1 MPSGVYIRTE
11 EIRKN
16 MSKSHIGKHHSEETK
31 QKISKT
37 GTGKTRKPFSEE
49 TKRKMSEANRGM
61 LGKHHSEIT
70 KRKMRLSAIK
80 RIETSLGTAIP
91 NYNIGACK
99 IIEDY
104 GIANGYNF
112 QRAENGGE
120 FYIKTLGYYVD
131 GYDKDKNVVVK
142 VDEQHHFDRNGNL
155 KEKDITRQREIQ
167 NFLSC
172 NFIRI
177 KI

>member
-37 GTGKTRKPFSEE
+37 GTGKTRRPFSEE
-49 TKRKMSEANRGM
+49 
-61 LGKHHSEIT
+61 T

-80 RIETSLGTAIP
+80 RIETRLGTAIP

-131 GYDKDKNVVVK
+131 GYDKDKNVVVE